1 MAGSLSCPP
10 YKDQKE
16 EMNTLGNIGK
26 YELKNQIGRGSSGT
40 VYLAT
45 DRFTRHDVALKV
57 LDQRLLDDP
66 NLRKLVRSQF
76 LNEASLV
83 GKLSHPHIVSIL
95 DASVDDDH
103 GYIAMEYIAGGT
115 LRALTNAEQPAALAA
130 CRT

>member
-1 MAGSLSCPP
+1 
-10 YKDQKE
+10 
-16 EMNTLGNIGK
+16 MNTLGNIGK

-76 LNEASLV
+76 LN
-83 GKLSHPHIVSIL
+83 
-95 DASVDDDH
+95 
-103 GYIAMEYIAGGT
+103 
-115 LRALTNAEQPAALAA
+115 
-130 CRT
+130 